1 MPTYIYR
8 LWEQRMDNLKTRI
21 VNSYNDLS
29 ADADSFSESSGK
41 SRTVVEPV
49 LRLLRKA
56 LLLDISGGE
65 KRVPDAD
72 EIKDWVLKLFAKNP
86 TVGDMVRA
94 LLLIKEDLVVSE
106 HHCLLSKRHCAKSA
120 YWSSSTCQTSSSFPR
135 SWRESLVV
143 YCSNVMNRTAKSS
156 CFWPLSSIR
165 RT

>member
-1 MPTYIYR
+1 
-8 LWEQRMDNLKTRI
+8 MDNLKTRI

-106 HHCLLSKRHCAKSA
+106 HQLPSIEEALREIGLL
-120 YWSSSTCQTSSSFPR
+120 SSSTCQTSSSFPR

-143 YCSNVMNRTAKSS
+143 YCSNVMNRTVKSS